1 MAMFNFDFSPQAQ
14 LQAEL
19 MKVRLQNEKV
29 KMEAYRRSQNAAA
42 VQEGKAMALRDN
54 LTQTAKDIEAAD
66 MDVQRT
72 QKQWFEARQKGQLS
86 PEQNQLYRDGF
97 ANAQAN
103 LEMQR
108 SKYRVLTMEKGHM
121 DGSLD
126 KTVAQ
131 SSKPMLDKIFDPKKD
146 PYDQIQEERR
156 SKTVDEVTGTE
167 TEVVQKGPAT
177 AFGRGNAY
185 SPQMED
191 DGFVAPPT
199 ATNLLGYTPRGFE
212 PEETPEFSYSPVR
225 NTGGITNEEDVA
237 GATEV
242 DPTSIQPNPNPVA
255 AMTPRSISQPVKTGG
270 FVRVR
275 NKATGETGTIPAE
288 SRDAALA
295 TGNYEEIP

>member
-1 MAMFNFDFSPQAQ
+1 
-14 LQAEL
+14 

-156 SKTVDEVTGTE
+156 TKTKDEATGTE

-177 AFGRGNAY
+177 AFGGGNSY

-199 ATNLLGYTPRGFE
+199 ATNLLGYTPMGFE

-225 NTGGITNEEDVA
+225 NAGGITNEEDVA

>member
-1 MAMFNFDFSPQAQ
+1 MAALFQ
-14 LQAEL
+14 LLNYMDQQKQREL
-19 MKVRLQNEKV
+19 DRQFTEV
-29 KMEAYRRSQNAAA
+29 KMESYRRSQNAAA

-54 LTQTAKDIEAAD
+54 LNQTAKDIEAAD

-131 SSKPMLDKIFDPKKD
+131 SSKPMFDKIFDPKKD
-146 PYDQIQEERR
+146 PYDQIQEER
-156 SKTVDEVTGTE
+156 KTKTKDEAAGTE
-167 TEVVQKGPAT
+167 TEVIQKGPAS
-177 AFGRGNAY
+177 AFGGGNAY
-185 SPQMED
+185 SPQMEED
-191 DGFVAPPT
+191 EFVAPPT
-199 ATNLLGYTPRGFE
+199 ATNLLGYTPSGFDAD
-212 PEETPEFSYSPVR
+212 PEAVTPEFSYKPVR
-225 NTGGITNEEDVA
+225 NQGGITDEADVA

-242 DPTSIQPNPNPVA
+242 DPTSISQSSDEKTEALNAFNSARTPEAKQKIKQA
-255 AMTPRSISQPVKTGG
+255 AAARGIQ
-270 FVRVR
+270 
-275 NKATGETGTIPAE
+275 IP
-288 SRDAALA
+288 
-295 TGNYEEIP
+295 

>member
-1 MAMFNFDFSPQAQ
+1 MAALFQ
-14 LQAEL
+14 LLDYMDRQKQREL
-19 MKVRLQNEKV
+19 DRQFTEV

-86 PEQNQLYRDGF
+86 AEQNDLYRNAY

-103 LEMQR
+103 AEMQK

-131 SSKPMLDKIFDPKKD
+131 SSKPMFDKIFDPKKD

-177 AFGRGNAY
+177 AFGGGNAY
-185 SPQMED
+185 APQAEED
-191 DGFVAPPT
+191 TFTAP
-199 ATNLLGYTPRGFE
+199 ATMGSLLGYTPQGFE
-212 PEETPEFSYSPVR
+212 PEETPEFSYRPVR
-225 NTGGITNEEDVA
+225 NQGGITDEADIA

-242 DPTSIQPNPNPVA
+242 DPTSTQPNPNPVA
-255 AMTPRSISQPVKTGG
+255 AMTPQPVTGPVKQDG
-270 FVRVR
+270 VVRVR
-275 NKATGETGTIPAE
+275 NKATGQTGSMPLRNANRAVE
-288 SRDAALA
+288 S
-295 TGNYEEIP
+295 GEYEIIQ

>member
-19 MKVRLQNEKV
+19 TKVRLENEKV
-29 KMEAYRRSQNAAA
+29 RMEAYRRSMNAAA
-42 VQEGKAMALRDN
+42 VQEGKAMAIRDN
-54 LTQTAKDIEAAD
+54 LTQSYKDIEAAD
-66 MDVQRT
+66 MDMQRT

-86 PEQNQLYRDGF
+86 PEQNQLYRDAY

-103 LEMQR
+103 LEMQK

-126 KTVAQ
+126 KTKA
-131 SSKPMLDKIFDPKKD
+131 KAAEPMFEKIFDPKKD

-156 SKTVDEVTGTE
+156 SKIKDDATGTE
-167 TEVVQKGPAT
+167 TEVIQKGPAT
-177 AFGRGNAY
+177 AFGGGNAY
-185 SPQMED
+185 APQGGDVEFD
-191 DGFVAPPT
+191 TPETTGA
-199 ATNLLGYTPRGFE
+199 LLGYTPRGFE
-212 PEETPEFSYSPVR
+212 PEQTPEISYSPVR
-225 NTGGITNEEDVA
+225 NQGGVTNEADVA

-242 DPTSIQPNPNPVA
+242 DPTSTQPNPNPVA
-255 AMTPRSISQPVKTGG
+255 AMTPKSISQPVKTGG

-275 NKATGETGTIPAE
+275 NKATGETGTIPAG
-288 SRDAALA
+288 SREAALA